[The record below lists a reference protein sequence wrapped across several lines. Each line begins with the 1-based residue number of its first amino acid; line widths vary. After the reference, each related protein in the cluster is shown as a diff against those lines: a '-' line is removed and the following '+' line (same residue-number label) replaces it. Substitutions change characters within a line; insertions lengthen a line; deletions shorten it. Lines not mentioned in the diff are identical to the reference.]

1 MLCLSFVFLY
11 KWSLWSG
18 VHVSLCLLLSI
29 SLFVWRY
36 PWKQWPCI
44 RCQMNICECSSDCCV
59 DVLQHLLGAKAFCI
73 TLHISV
79 VIHMKTEHVTQET
92 QISVT
97 PFYHSF
103 IPVSSNTQ
111 AHTHNVSCTINA
123 LISFSYPLH
132 HSFSSAIRQGTMCL
146 WGSPG
151 LPPTGM
157 LHLISRPA
165 GLFGCRG
172 AASTDTVM
180 GV

>member
-36 PWKQWPCI
+36 PWKQWACI

-92 QISVT
+92 QT
-97 PFYHSF
+97 TL
-103 IPVSSNTQ
+103 SSQSHQTHK
-111 AHTHNVSCTINA
+111 HTHNVSCTINA

-172 AASTDTVM
+172 TASTDTVM